1 MKKLI
6 ILALT
11 VISTTVFAAERT
23 TNNFRTN
30 SGDLVSVGQTEAAL
44 IEKMGKTKPKYYILD
59 DGQFYC
65 SATEYV
71 YRVDMQEY
79 TVILCRGK
87 IVKIEWRNA

>member
-11 VISTTVFAAERT
+11 VISTTVFAGST

-30 SGDLVSVGQTEAAL
+30 SGDLISVGQTEASL
-44 IEKMGKTKPKYYILD
+44 VEKMGRPKPKFYVLD

-65 SATEYV
+65 AATEYV
-71 YRVDMQEY
+71 YRVDMQVY
-79 TVILCRGK
+79 KVMLCRGK
-87 IVKIEWRNA
+87 IVKIEWWNA

>member
-11 VISTTVFAAERT
+11 VISTAVWAGST

-30 SGDLVSVGQTEAAL
+30 SGDIVSVGQTEESL
-44 IEKMGKTKPKYYILD
+44 IEKMGKPRPKHYVLD

-65 SATEYV
+65 AATEYV

>member
-30 SGDLVSVGQTEAAL
+30 SGDIVSVGQTEESL
-44 IEKMGKTKPKYYILD
+44 IQKMGKPKPKFYVLD
-59 DGQFYC
+59 DGQLYC
-65 SATEYV
+65 AATEYV
-71 YRVDMQEY
+71 YRVDMQVY
-79 TVILCRGK
+79 KVMLCRGK
-87 IVKIEWRNA
+87 IVKIEWWNA